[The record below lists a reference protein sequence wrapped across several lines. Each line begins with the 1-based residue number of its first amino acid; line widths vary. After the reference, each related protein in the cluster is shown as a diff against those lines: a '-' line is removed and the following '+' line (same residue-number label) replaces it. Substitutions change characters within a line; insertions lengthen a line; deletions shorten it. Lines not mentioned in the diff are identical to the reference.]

1 MHPRP
6 SPTNL
11 VPNSGKGISVK
22 KRRNRTKQ
30 HLSLEQRLS
39 EFSDRWKQEAEE
51 SGDRE
56 AQENWERRARSTQA
70 ALGMIAW
77 LGSREV
83 RR

>member
-1 MHPRP
+1 MHPGCSAP
-6 SPTNL
+6 SLIPTT
-11 VPNSGKGISVK
+11 KGICVK

-39 EFSDRWKQEAEE
+39 VFSDRWKQEAEE

-56 AQENWERRARSTQA
+56 AHENWERRARSMEA
-70 ALGMIAW
+70 ALGIIAW
-77 LGSREV
+77 LESREA